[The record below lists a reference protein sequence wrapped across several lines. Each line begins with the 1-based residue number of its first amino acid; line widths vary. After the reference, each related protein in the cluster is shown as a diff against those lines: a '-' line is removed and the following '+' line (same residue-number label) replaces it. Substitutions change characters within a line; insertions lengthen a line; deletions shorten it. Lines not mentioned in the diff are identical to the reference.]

1 MMVFDAYENY
11 RANDASLEYT
21 LRKYA
26 FNALRS
32 RAQWPLDK
40 VVQLLSFL
48 NWDIFWNS
56 QAFIIYTLP

>member
-32 RAQWPLDK
+32 RAQ
-40 VVQLLSFL
+40 
-48 NWDIFWNS
+48 
-56 QAFIIYTLP
+56 